1 MTREEG
7 YREEFSYDRMP
18 TLERGKQENGN
29 YIPDIKSSDLQLS
42 KRLHPCFS
50 YRTWIFSLLM
60 GVSTLNDTKFGN
72 VGNVSVP
79 VSHHLRT
86 QNFITNSIEYK
97 YLYRK
102 EHI

>member
-50 YRTWIFSLLM
+50 YKTWIFSLLM
-60 GVSTLNDTKFGN
+60 GVSTLNDSKLKNTGEALVLSNLFFLT
-72 VGNVSVP
+72 S
-79 VSHHLRT
+79 
-86 QNFITNSIEYK
+86 FED
-97 YLYRK
+97 
-102 EHI
+102 

>member
-50 YRTWIFSLLM
+50 YKTWIFSLLM
-60 GVSTLNDTKFGN
+60 GVSTLNHSKFQNTGEAL
-72 VGNVSVP
+72 VP
-79 VSHHLRT
+79 SNLFCLT
-86 QNFITNSIEYK
+86 SFED
-97 YLYRK
+97 
-102 EHI
+102 

>member
-1 MTREEG
+1 MTREDG

-29 YIPDIKSSDLQLS
+29 YMPDTKSSDLQLS

-60 GVSTLNDTKFGN
+60 GVSIFKVIDKVNGAKLM
-72 VGNVSVP
+72 
-79 VSHHLRT
+79 
-86 QNFITNSIEYK
+86 
-97 YLYRK
+97 
-102 EHI
+102 

>member
-50 YRTWIFSLLM
+50 YKTWIFSLLM
-60 GVSTLNDTKFGN
+60 GVSTLNDTKFKN
-72 VGNVSVP
+72 VGEVLVLSNLFCSML
-79 VSHHLRT
+79 SGDSKFHHW
-86 QNFITNSIEYK
+86 
-97 YLYRK
+97 
-102 EHI
+102 

>member
-60 GVSTLNDTKFGN
+60 GVSTLNDTQFKNVAGISLSSNLSCLSSFGD
-72 VGNVSVP
+72 SEF
-79 VSHHLRT
+79 SH
-86 QNFITNSIEYK
+86 
-97 YLYRK
+97 
-102 EHI
+102 

>member
-50 YRTWIFSLLM
+50 YKTWIFSLLM
-60 GVSTLNDTKFGN
+60 GVSTLYDSKFKNTGEAL
-72 VGNVSVP
+72 VP
-79 VSHHLRT
+79 NNLVCFTS
-86 QNFITNSIEYK
+86 FED
-97 YLYRK
+97 
-102 EHI
+102 

>member
-50 YRTWIFSLLM
+50 YRRWIFSLLM
-60 GVSTLNDTKFGN
+60 GVSTLNDTKFKN
-72 VGNVSVP
+72 VGEVSVP
-79 VSHHLRT
+79 SNLFGFISFGDSEFHH
-86 QNFITNSIEYK
+86 
-97 YLYRK
+97 
-102 EHI
+102 

>member
-50 YRTWIFSLLM
+50 YKTWIFSLLM
-60 GVSTLNDTKFGN
+60 GVSTLNYSKFKNTGL
-72 VGNVSVP
+72 SAQFLMP
-79 VSHHLRT
+79 SALFCLT
-86 QNFITNSIEYK
+86 SFED
-97 YLYRK
+97 
-102 EHI
+102 